1 MQWVGASRLFQCHGA
16 PKSTVPSL
24 VHRLNLTVWPP
35 FRGRI
40 RIPAAPHRSFMSH
53 IECES
58 VAAAEFGLKLVQERI
73 RWIVVTVWIGKIG
86 VSIL

>member
-1 MQWVGASRLFQCHGA
+1 MSWCTQKHSTKFGA
-16 PKSTVPSL
+16 PAEFDGL
-24 VHRLNLTVWPP
+24 AA

-40 RIPAAPHRSFMSH
+40 RNPAAPHRSFMSH